1 MQLPDGA
8 FIMTLRRDKADNLS
22 CIITF
27 LSDEPLHLHQKAL
40 RQRMEEIRLLI
51 LEAEGHE

>member
-1 MQLPDGA
+1 MRLPDGA